1 MYLDSLKECIKGSYP
16 EGDEAVFDIVHD
28 WLKDL
33 GFRENDF
40 EELVF
45 ISKEK
50 LSDLMSDSEELNRLH
65 DNGVDNWEGY
75 DL

>member
-1 MYLDSLKECIKGSYP
+1 MYLDSLKEYIKDSYP
-16 EGDEAVFDIVHD
+16 EGYEAVFDTVHD

-50 LSDLMSDSEELNRLH
+50 LSILMSDSAELDRLH